1 MSPELLEETDY
12 GGAVDWWA
20 LGCVMYE
27 MMAGQLPFYSR
38 DQTTLFTLIM
48 KESLRFPR
56 SLSSSAQSL
65 LGGLLTKDP
74 KARLGAGQGDAM
86 ELKEHIFFQVREVK
100 PEDWRS
106 RVQGIDWTDLEE
118 RKITP
123 PFKPAVSSML
133 DTKVLHGL
141 ANIHYTFTV

>member
-1 MSPELLEETDY
+1 M
-12 GGAVDWWA
+12 DWWA

-48 KESLRFPR
+48 KESLRFPK
-56 SLSSSAQSL
+56 SLSSSAESL
-65 LGGLLTKDP
+65 LAGLLTKDP
-74 KARLGAGQGDAM
+74 KARLGAGQGDAR
-86 ELKEHIFFQVREVK
+86 ELREHVFFQVREGMT
-100 PEDWRS
+100 EGWRS
-106 RVQGIDWTDLEE
+106 GVQAINWTDLEE

-133 DTKVLHGL
+133 DTKVFLS
-141 ANIHYTFTV
+141 I